1 MGEVIKGI
9 NEIFGKDMKE
19 ERDNFIKNGDCG
31 LGPPDLVLVIKEVHG
46 IKKKYFHNVYGIP
59 HKSQKDFIKYFEELK
74 KNQIQLQ
81 IPQFQIKYAFCF
93 SYDCISQKDVCIPS
107 YDVDNLDI
115 NWKNLHI
122 SSVLRFYRHDSSL
135 LYAMF
140 GGLPFNYTLSV
151 TLPLSFSI
159 SLSDLEYAAE
169 IFSYFTSTNEHQLG
183 IARALLCLTN
193 TKDILVF
200 LHKYSNRLPNILVH
214 IAKLIPSNAVIGE
227 GVYFLIENHLNVY
240 SDDLESVFSICSHYI
255 LKHETK
261 KCKRYVPLL
270 MQTQTEHPQSAICL
284 ARICTAEKKFE
295 DAFSFLNIAALS
307 KGWQMPGLSID
318 IDPNIVIFGN
328 PFPSIHT
335 DIERELVHDPVTG
348 RTQAYFEAVN
358 ELILAMG
365 AHEFINF
372 ASRFAVKHRSYDEK
386 YDSQE
391 NPFYYSDSCRSTD
404 EFYLFDPGVEKEAN
418 ATNDLK
424 KLPYSTRFRQ
434 MIKTL
439 MDAHARMKRLSSN
452 TKTDYK
458 SQDLLLA
465 IRMKDG
471 VIANKVFLYLK
482 SQNKI
487 TGVEIMLM
495 LRASLLGIVNFDLNT
510 QPSMLTAE
518 QMAILPFVRG
528 LIQRIMQLER
538 VY

>member
-9 NEIFGKDMKE
+9 NEIFGKNMKE
-19 ERDNFIKNGDCG
+19 ERDNFIKNGNCG
-31 LGPPDLVLVIKEVHG
+31 LGPPDLILVIKEVHG
-46 IKKKYFHNVYGIP
+46 IEKKYFHNVYGIP
-59 HKSQKDFIKYFEELK
+59 HKSQQDFINYFEELK

-81 IPQFQIKYAFCF
+81 KPLFTIKYAFCF

-107 YDVDNLDI
+107 YKVDLNI
-115 NWKNLHI
+115 NWKNLSI

-135 LYAMF
+135 LYALF

-151 TLPLSFSI
+151 TLPLFSI
-159 SLSDLEYAAE
+159 TLSDLEYAAE
-169 IFSYFTSTNEHQLG
+169 IFSFFTSTNEHQLA

-193 TKDILVF
+193 TKEIMVF
-200 LHKYSNRLPNILVH
+200 LHKYANSLPNILVH
-214 IAKLIPSNAVIGE
+214 IAKLIPTNAAIGD
-227 GVYFLIENHLNVY
+227 GVYFLIENHLDMY
-240 SDDLESVFSICSHYI
+240 SDDLESVFSICGHYI
-255 LKHETK
+255 INHETK

-328 PFPSIHT
+328 PYPSIHT
-335 DIERELVHDPVTG
+335 EIERELVLNPVTG

-365 AHEFINF
+365 THEFLNLASDF
-372 ASRFAVKHRSYDEK
+372 AEKHRLYDELN
-386 YDSQE
+386 DCQE
-391 NPFYYSDSCRSTD
+391 HPFYYSDSCRSTD
-404 EFYLFDPGVEKEAN
+404 EFYLYDPGIEKEAN
-418 ATNDLK
+418 ITNDLK
-424 KLPYSTRFRQ
+424 KLPYSTRFKT

-439 MDAHARMKRLSSN
+439 MDAHARISSLSSE
-452 TKTDYK
+452 TRTTYK
-458 SQDLLLA
+458 RQDLLLA

-471 VIANKVFLYLK
+471 VIANKVFYYLQK
-482 SQNKI
+482 NNKI

-518 QMAILPFVRG
+518 QMAVLPFVRG
-528 LIQRIMQLER
+528 LIQRINQLER
-538 VY
+538 IY